1 MKVARAKQRIAY
13 TPSRWDIAA
22 IVLLVGG
29 LLSPAI
35 TLVVWKIFHLPGGM
49 AFFTATGFVAHAV
62 AVATLRLL
70 IFAEGEWCVLAH
82 IRAWI
87 PERIARMEGWSIC
100 AFILPSADLW
110 RIAGTSYN

>member
-49 AFFTATGFVAHAV
+49 AFFTATGFVAYAV

-70 IFAEGEWCVLAH
+70 ILPKASGASSLIYVLGFPNGLLV
-82 IRAWI
+82 WKV
-87 PERIARMEGWSIC
+87 G
-100 AFILPSADLW
+100 PSALLFFL
-110 RIAGTSYN
+110 ALTFGE